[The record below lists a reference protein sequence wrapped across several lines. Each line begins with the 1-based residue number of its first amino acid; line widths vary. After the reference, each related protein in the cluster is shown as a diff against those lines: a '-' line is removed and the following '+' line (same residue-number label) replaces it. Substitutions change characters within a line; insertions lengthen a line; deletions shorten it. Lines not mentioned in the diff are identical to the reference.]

1 MTINI
6 SLQMFLNTEKYCIFE
21 NAYWKYLRGT
31 IQELSGLYGE
41 FRVKIQ
47 LSVLTDSWVGAIP
60 PKK

>member
-1 MTINI
+1 
-6 SLQMFLNTEKYCIFE
+6 MFLNTEKYCIFE